1 VAGRPAAVLGTHD
14 RIGSGHCR
22 AAVLVPLAVL
32 GAPAHPAPGPASPW
46 TASTRQRPPSPGP
59 ASYLSTNGLTVV
71 FVQWQPGPGDVISG
85 TLTLDSPVG
94 TAPDE
99 RVSSRRWSFTG
110 TLSDGNVTL
119 TRASTTVHGTVS
131 SGTLT
136 LQLASNDGRQLRTLT
151 SADLAQYNA
160 AVAAVR
166 TRIGDDNAVAR
177 AAQREQA
184 RALASAKP
192 SP

>member
-1 VAGRPAAVLGTHD
+1 
-14 RIGSGHCR
+14 
-22 AAVLVPLAVL
+22 
-32 GAPAHPAPGPASPW
+32 
-46 TASTRQRPPSPGP
+46 
-59 ASYLSTNGLTVV
+59 V
-71 FVQWQPGPGDVISG
+71 FVQWQPGPGDAISG
-85 TLTLDSPVG
+85 TLTLDSPAG